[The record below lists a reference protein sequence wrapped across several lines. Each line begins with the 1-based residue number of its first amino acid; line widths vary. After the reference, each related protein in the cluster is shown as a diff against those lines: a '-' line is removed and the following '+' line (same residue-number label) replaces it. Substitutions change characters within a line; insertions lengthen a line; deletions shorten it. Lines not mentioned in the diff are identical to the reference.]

1 MQLTLNRPGEYLFV
15 RAVGERAITVV
26 DRALTKSF
34 ILAPER
40 AVEDWPVTDVAAIDV
55 SAVAAILA
63 LEPAVVILGA
73 GPRIVFP
80 AQAVLA
86 EFLKRGIG
94 IEVMDNSA
102 AARTYNVLVSEGR
115 RVVAAFVLPDPA

>member
-15 RAVGERAITVV
+15 RAVGEREITVV

-40 AVEDWPVTDVAAIDV
+40 AIEDWPVADAKAMDAA
-55 SAVAAILA
+55 AVEPILA

-80 AQAVLA
+80 PQAVLA

-94 IEVMDNSA
+94 IEVMDNAA

-115 RVVAAFVLPDPA
+115 RVVAAFILPVG

>member
-15 RAVGERAITVV
+15 RAVGDRAITVV
-26 DRALTKSF
+26 DRPLTKSF

-40 AVEDWPVTDVAAIDV
+40 AIEDWPATDVAAID
-55 SAVAAILA
+55 AALVAPIIA
-63 LEPAVVILGA
+63 LEPAVVILGV

-94 IEVMDNSA
+94 IEVMDNAA

-115 RVVAAFVLPDPA
+115 RVVAAFILAA

>member
-15 RAVGERAITVV
+15 RAVGAQAITVV
-26 DRALTKSF
+26 DRALDHSF
-34 ILAPER
+34 VLAPER
-40 AVEDWPVTDVAAIDV
+40 AIENWPVTDVAALD
-55 SAVAAILA
+55 AAAIATILD
-63 LEPAVVILGA
+63 LQPAVVILGS

-80 AQAVLA
+80 TQAVLA

-94 IEVMDNSA
+94 IEVMDNAA

-115 RVVAAFVLPDPA
+115 RVVAAFILPA